1 MLVERMTKN
10 LTTPSIFSRKY
21 GLLSKE
27 EAEVDAKE
35 IEDAAFVTATQ
46 HFEKEP
52 DGDGSSAVQIYACIL
67 LQAVFNSTYVILLRY
82 FII

>member
-10 LTTPSIFSRKY
+10 LTTSSIFSRKY

-35 IEDAAFVTATQ
+35 IEDAAFVIAT
-46 HFEKEP
+46 
-52 DGDGSSAVQIYACIL
+52 
-67 LQAVFNSTYVILLRY
+67 
-82 FII
+82 

>member
-52 DGDGSSAVQIYACIL
+52 DVMGVL
-67 LQAVFNSTYVILLRY
+67 LCKSMPVFYCRLCLIPLM
-82 FII
+82 